1 MTKLQVYIES
11 DDPEIMDNIKWIHNL
26 NLIDNLEAT
35 GELLVFLG
43 VMFQKKAAVL
53 KYSTTRRH
61 RKSPIDKLL

>member
-11 DDPEIMDNIKWIHNL
+11 DDPEIMDNIKWIHDL

-53 KYSTTRRH
+53 KYSTTSRH